1 MTFSG
6 SSHRHSTTR
15 MMSVPI
21 GLPRLLISGGHLMDP
36 ANGINGK
43 MDLWIADG
51 SLVALTESG
60 KKLDGFEPD
69 QVIHAAGNVIC
80 PGLID
85 LSARL
90 REPGFEYKATLES
103 EMRAAI
109 AGGVTRLVC
118 PPDTDPPLDEPGL
131 VEMLKHRARNLIQAH
146 VHPLGALTVGL
157 QGEHLTEMAELSE
170 AGCVGFSQGPIPIV
184 NTQVLQRA
192 MQYAHTYD
200 YSVWLYAMDPWIGK
214 TGIAHAGPV
223 SGRMGLSGIPVA
235 NETIALHTIFE
246 LMRSTGARVHICRL
260 SSAAGIE
267 LVRQAKREG
276 LPITADVAVHHLH
289 LIDVD
294 IADFDSNYRV
304 LPPFR
309 SQRDRDAIRAGLVD
323 GTIDVI
329 CSDHAPVDDDAKQ
342 LPFGEAEPGVTAIE
356 LLLPLTLKWARE
368 SGVSLDQAIRRLTVN
383 AAAVLGRDAGQLSIG
398 AQADICMFNPDASWL
413 VNSKALFSQGG
424 NTPYCGVEIQ
434 GQVNAVLVDG
444 RCVFDRA
451 RGGFH
456 PDDTAR

>member
-1 MTFSG
+1 MAAAKRKISMPAT
-6 SSHRHSTTR
+6 
-15 MMSVPI
+15 
-21 GLPRLLISGGHLMDP
+21 LPRMRIFGGHLIDP
-36 ANGINGK
+36 ASGIDQP

-51 SLVALTESG
+51 SLVAITPAGQRLE
-60 KKLDGFEPD
+60 GFTADEE
-69 QVIHAAGNVIC
+69 INATGRLIC

-85 LSARL
+85 LCARL

-109 AGGVTRLVC
+109 AGGVTRLAC

-157 QGEHLTEMAELSE
+157 KGEQLTEMAELSE

-184 NTQVLQRA
+184 NTQVLVRA
-192 MQYAHTYD
+192 MQYARTFD
-200 YSVWLYAMDPWIGK
+200 YSVWLYPMDPWVGRS
-214 TGIAHAGPV
+214 GVAHSGPV
-223 SGRMGLSGIPVA
+223 SGRMGLPGIPVA

-246 LMRSTGARVHICRL
+246 LMRSTGARVHLCRL
-260 SSAAGIE
+260 SSAAGVA

-276 LPITADVAVHHLH
+276 LPISADVAVHHLH

-294 IADFDSNYRV
+294 IADFDANYRV
-304 LPPFR
+304 LPPYR
-309 SQRDRDAIRAGLVD
+309 SQRDREALRAGVLD

-356 LLLPLTLKWARE
+356 LLLPLTLKWAQE
-368 SGVSLDQAIRRLTVN
+368 ENIPLDQALRRLTVN
-383 AAAVLGRDAGQLSIG
+383 AAAVLGRDAGQLSVG
-398 AQADICMFNPDASWL
+398 AQADICIFDP
-413 VNSKALFSQGG
+413 KAHWTVSPRELFSQGA
-424 NTPYCGVEIQ
+424 NTPYLGLELQ
-434 GQVNAVLVDG
+434 GRVHNVLVDG
-444 RCVFDRA
+444 RCVFDRG
-451 RGGFH
+451 RGGFFLQS
-456 PDDTAR
+456 R